1 MVVKG
6 SETSSSASHFLSFA
20 LPCVQTPTNT
30 PFVETRG
37 RGGGGG
43 GESQCERE
51 MLHSPHL
58 QIHTDVDGDN
68 ISGVLKKGARCYIW
82 YVMCLISNTVR
93 VVVFYPRFQQ

>member
-1 MVVKG
+1 MC
-6 SETSSSASHFLSFA
+6 S
-20 LPCVQTPTNT
+20 NT
-30 PFVETRG
+30 DKYSICRNKRRG
-37 RGGGGG
+37 AGGGR

-93 VVVFYPRFQQ
+93 VVIFYPLYQKETEAQEACRIHQRQ